1 MMMKMISQ
9 CEGSKLV
16 EYGAKQRGVYL
27 FICEFEIREKGC
39 FTMEMFLC
47 ELPKC

>member
-16 EYGAKQRGVYL
+16 EGGAKQRGVYL
-27 FICEFEIREKGC
+27 LSVSLKLGKYGD
-39 FTMEMFLC
+39 
-47 ELPKC
+47 LP